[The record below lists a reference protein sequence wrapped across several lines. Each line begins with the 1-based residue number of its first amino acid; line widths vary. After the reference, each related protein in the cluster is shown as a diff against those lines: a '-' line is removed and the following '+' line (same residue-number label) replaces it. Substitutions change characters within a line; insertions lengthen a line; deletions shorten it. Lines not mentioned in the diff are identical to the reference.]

1 MQCCAALP
9 ILLHVCFDLETT
21 AYQSSPAHIELFLE
35 EAEGGVKKVVDEEDE
50 PRKKTVSKKK
60 QARERARQG
69 IQMAD

>member
-1 MQCCAALP
+1 MQCVLLCSYLYMCAL
-9 ILLHVCFDLETT
+9 ILETT